1 MTKLHSA
8 KLIDYH
14 MHTGVTVDAKM
25 SESEACA
32 QALARGVHEI
42 AFTNHIMLNQ
52 PAYLM
57 SPEACLTH
65 WERIQACQKQYRGL
79 KIRLGLEVDYYP
91 GREEDL
97 AATLRH
103 YEQVLGRPLDIV
115 LGSVHELNGVFFS
128 NQHQAPRLY
137 EDQDPVSL
145 YCEYFEVATQ
155 AVRSRLFDIM
165 AHPDL
170 IKKYTYELTPPVA
183 FDKYRLAVEPYIDAL
198 LETGTGIE
206 LNTKGL
212 KLKVSEP
219 YPSKELLEL
228 YLAKART
235 AGVAPILTLGSDAHA
250 ASDVADHVLEGATIL
265 RGLGV
270 TELARFEGR
279 KRSTWR
285 L

>member
-14 MHTGVTVDAKM
+14 LHTGVTVDARM

-32 QALARGVHEI
+32 QAKARGVQEI
-42 AFTNHIMLNQ
+42 AFTNHLMLNQ

-57 SPEACLTH
+57 SPEACIAH

-91 GREEDL
+91 GREEEIQ
-97 AATLRH
+97 AMLRR
-103 YEQVLGRPLDIV
+103 YEQLLGRPFDLV

-128 NQHQAPRLY
+128 NKHEAPRLF
-137 EDQDPVSL
+137 EDQDLLAL
-145 YCEYFEVATQ
+145 YRDYFAVATQ
-155 AVRSRLFDIM
+155 AARSRLFDIM

-170 IKKYTYELTPPVA
+170 IKKFTYELTPPLA
-183 FDKYRLAVEPYIDAL
+183 FDKYCEAVETYIDAL

-206 LNTKGL
+206 LNTKGM

-219 YPSKELLEL
+219 YPSKEMLAL
-228 YLAKART
+228 YLAKAR
-235 AGVAPILTLGSDAHA
+235 ASGADPIITLGSDAHA
-250 ASDVADHVLEGATIL
+250 AGDVGDHVLEGATLL
-265 RGLGV
+265 RSLGV

-279 KRSTWR
+279 RRSTWR